1 MVDADLVGDVNLVAS
16 VICRNE
22 WGRYLP
28 FVIPHLLSFVDEVR
42 IVDDGSDDDTSEWLL
57 DYGASTGR
65 VAVRRNT
72 QSVFDVDEGT
82 ARHQCFEWTLAG
94 KPTHI
99 LAIDCDEFVSDGAA
113 LRLAVEADPGVPVW
127 TLLVCEVWEAALESL
142 WIRMDQDWLPARA
155 PILYRAPEAVSNV
168 WRIPSRKLASGREP
182 TGVVMEYVA
191 GNRIDMPVDL
201 LHFGW
206 ANASERKA
214 RYLRYAEGDAGE
226 FHSGPHIESI
236 LDEDVHLEA
245 LAWPGSLN
253 REALSARVNKVLAPT
268 S

>member
-1 MVDADLVGDVNLVAS
+1 MKLIAS
-16 VICRNE
+16 MICRNE

-28 FVIPHLLSFVDEVR
+28 FVIPHLLSFVDEIR
-42 IVDDGSDDDTSEWLL
+42 IVDDGSDDDTYEWLL
-57 DYGASTGR
+57 DYASTGR
-65 VAVRRNT
+65 VVVRRN
-72 QSVFDVDEGT
+72 SESMFDRDEGT

-99 LAIDCDEFVSDGAA
+99 LAIDCDEFVSDGVKLRVA
-113 LRLAVEADPGVPVW
+113 LEDDPDMPVW

-142 WIRMDQDWLPARA
+142 WIRTDQTWLPTRA
-155 PILYRAPEAVSNV
+155 PILYRAPKAVSNV
-168 WRIPSRKLASGREP
+168 WRIPARKLASGREP
-182 TGVVMEYVA
+182 SGVVMEYVA
-191 GNRIDMPVDL
+191 GNRIDLAVDL

-206 ANASERKA
+206 ANESERKA

-236 LDEDVHLEA
+236 LDEDVRLEA

-253 REALSARVNKVLAPT
+253 HEALVARVNKVLAP